1 MTQTNKSLSRK
12 YSKKISKLKS
22 ISKRNISRKSVSR
35 SRISRRSISDKKEKT
50 RKIISMLSNLKKFTL
65 FYKNLK
71 SDEQEALQNYK
82 YSGYIKINKYLYD
95 GIKIN
100 DLYISN
106 FNFLGEIK
114 KYFSK
119 ETVNFIDIKSINPGN
134 IKPIVELYV
143 NKTII
148 EQINTIDKIFN
159 SPNIQKLQGNEI
171 LYRGTHGHSITTKN
185 SRVGNEVIF
194 KNYISTSLEQSISE
208 NFIFQRNYN
217 YKEDK
222 VCCMYIFH
230 NMKDVPFIYLPWQI
244 KNSDKLIKK
253 TISQTFSD
261 EFEFLLPRGLKFK
274 IIKKEL
280 IDFKTTWE
288 MNQSVKKISFD
299 KFAKFIAGV
308 GISIDKMNLS
318 KMNDE
323 DFRKLYDKISNKILT
338 YHLEYISQ
346 EPVELLQPFVYNS
359 KINLHIDNASDKT
372 KSQDKSQD
380 KLNMMLD

>member
-22 ISKRNISRKSVSR
+22 ISKRNISRR
-35 SRISRRSISDKKEKT
+35 SISRRSISDKKEKT
-50 RKIISMLSNLKKFTL
+50 KKIISMLSNLKKFTL

-71 SDEQEALQNYK
+71 SDEKEALQNYK
-82 YSGYIKINKYLYD
+82 YNGYIKINKYLYD
-95 GIKIN
+95 GIKVKDI
-100 DLYISN
+100 YIDN
-106 FNFLGEIK
+106 LDFLSEIK
-114 KYFSK
+114 KHFSK
-119 ETVNFIDIKSINPGN
+119 NTVNFIDIKSINPGN

-171 LYRGTHGHSITTKN
+171 LYRGTGGHSITTKN
-185 SRVGNEVIF
+185 SRVGDEVIF
-194 KNYISTSLEQSISE
+194 KNYISTSTEQSISE
-208 NFIFQRNYN
+208 SFMFQHNPR
-217 YKEDK
+217 EK

-230 NMKDVPFIYLPWQI
+230 NMKDVPFVYLPWEI
-244 KNSDKLIKK
+244 KNSDKLSKK
-253 TISQTFSD
+253 IISQTFSD

-280 IDFKTTWE
+280 IDFKNNNTR
-288 MNQSVKKISFD
+288 SIFKSIKKIPFD
-299 KFAKFIAGV
+299 KFAKLLSNAG
-308 GISIDKMNLS
+308 ILIDKMNLS

-323 DFRKLYDKISNKILT
+323 DFKKLYDKISNKILT

-346 EPVELLQPFVYNS
+346 EPVEVLPSFVYNS
-359 KINLHIDNASDKT
+359 KINLHIDNASSFDKT
-372 KSQDKSQD
+372 KSKF
-380 KLNMMLD
+380 NMMLE

>member
-1 MTQTNKSLSRK
+1 MTQS
-12 YSKKISKLKS
+12 YKS
-22 ISKRNISRKSVSR
+22 ISKKSISKKSISRRSVSRKSVSR
-35 SRISRRSISDKKEKT
+35 RSVSRKSVSRRSISNKKEKA

-65 FYKNLK
+65 FYKNLTSNEK
-71 SDEQEALQNYK
+71 EALQNYK
-82 YSGYIKINKYLYD
+82 YTGYIKINKYLYD

-106 FNFLGEIK
+106 FNFLVEIK

-119 ETVNFIDIKSINPGN
+119 DTVNFIDIKSINPGN

-148 EQINTIDKIFN
+148 EQINTIDKIFQ
-159 SPNIQKLQGNEI
+159 SSNIQKLQGNEI
-171 LYRGTHGHSITTKN
+171 LYRGTGGHSITTKN

-208 NFIFQRNYN
+208 NFLFQRNSK
-217 YKEDK
+217 KEK

-244 KNSDKLIKK
+244 KNSDKLSKK

-280 IDFKTTWE
+280 VDFKTTWE
-288 MNQSVKKISFD
+288 MDQSVKKISFD
-299 KFAKFIAGV
+299 KFAKFITSA

-346 EPVELLQPFVYNS
+346 EPVEVLPPFVYNS
-359 KINLHIDNASDKT
+359 KINLHIDNASSVDKP
-372 KSQDKSQD
+372 KG